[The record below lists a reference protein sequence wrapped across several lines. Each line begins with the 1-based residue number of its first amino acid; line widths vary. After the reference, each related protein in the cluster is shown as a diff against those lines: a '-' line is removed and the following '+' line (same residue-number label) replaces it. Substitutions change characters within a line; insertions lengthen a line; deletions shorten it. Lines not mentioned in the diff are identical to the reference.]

1 MLLEAVWLKNGEE
14 IAHTYPVWEVENLYD
29 GSTLGTIRVHNGLG
43 WYRWSDITD
52 EEPDDFIVR
61 IKRQRAMKNKDKKK
75 IAKTGWMPFW
85 WGSKFN
91 KRLSSKR
98 VRQQE
103 KKEMS
108 GEE

>member
-1 MLLEAVWLKNGEE
+1 
-14 IAHTYPVWEVENLYD
+14 
-29 GSTLGTIRVHNGLG
+29 
-43 WYRWSDITD
+43 
-52 EEPDDFIVR
+52 
-61 IKRQRAMKNKDKKK
+61 MKNKDKKK

-103 KKEMS
+103 KKEM
-108 GEE
+108 GEQPPYKEYTNGHEKRGVE